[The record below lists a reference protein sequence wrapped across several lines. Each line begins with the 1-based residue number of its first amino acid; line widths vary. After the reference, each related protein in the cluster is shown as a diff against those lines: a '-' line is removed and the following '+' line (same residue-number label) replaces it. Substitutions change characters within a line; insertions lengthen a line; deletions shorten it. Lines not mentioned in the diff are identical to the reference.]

1 MCGVC
6 GVCKV
11 GSIDQK
17 GGLRGSLDQA
27 DASELR
33 RSGTDGVCVRCVWT
47 TACAGR
53 RGYPDGSCPNWG
65 AQIDPGPLG
74 RCFVGRPA
82 TGPRPLERE
91 SLGGT
96 RTPPSQSGANIRG
109 CGRCC
114 RAMRWTAAKR
124 HPVQYRG
131 RGPVHDWEG
140 ARGIWDSLR
149 RDWIDRCQKGG
160 SSGPWWRAP
169 SHLAPSS
176 PRPLPPS
183 KKQDGWVELT
193 HTVSGQQ
200 ILIKSQAMVLDGAYR
215 LRLRRF
221 SAAAVQGRVHKR
233 KPSAVSPRHTCVDR
247 PCGGSRAG
255 RIGGPSIWGWGAYAP
270 VGCNRRLNRLEL
282 IARKGEPYV
291 RSQER

>member
-1 MCGVC
+1 MVALPLGRAHLKERAWV
-6 GVCKV
+6 VRV
-11 GSIDQK
+11 P
-17 GGLRGSLDQA
+17 LRPNPAQILE
-27 DASELR
+27 DAAAAA
-33 RSGTDGVCVRCVWT
+33 VR
-47 TACAGR
+47 CAGR
-53 RGYPDGSCPNWG
+53 RPN
-65 AQIDPGPLG
+65 ATRFNTATADPCTIG
-74 RCFVGRPA
+74 R
-82 TGPRPLERE
+82 ERE
-91 SLGGT
+91 
-96 RTPPSQSGANIRG
+96 
-109 CGRCC
+109 
-114 RAMRWTAAKR
+114 
-124 HPVQYRG
+124 VY
-131 RGPVHDWEG
+131 
-140 ARGIWDSLR
+140 GIPLR
-149 RDWIDRCQKGG
+149 RDWIDRCPKGG

-169 SHLAPSS
+169 SHFAPSS

-200 ILIKSQAMVLDGAYR
+200 ILIKSQAIIVLDGAYR

-221 SAAAVQGRVHKR
+221 SAAAVQGRGHKR
-233 KPSAVSPRHTCVDR
+233 KPSAASPRHTCVDR